1 MGFQQNSELKAVEG
15 ITIVGLIPPAVQQDT
30 LYGAVVTSSK
40 QLQAAESFVRYLQS
54 EQAKT
59 TIRDKGLTPL

>member
-1 MGFQQNSELKAVEG
+1 M
-15 ITIVGLIPPAVQQDT
+15 QQDT